1 MVRIFSLAFVIA
13 GTQLPPTIAQ
23 TCEEAVQW
31 YSVIDTACKNDNGSS
46 DCSATECQSFLS
58 LQADE
63 YITALGTCS
72 LANSGY
78 ASLVERREEL
88 RISVLETATRCGVEV
103 GFELT
108 TCEVG
113 MEMIFGIDAN
123 CPKACSVCEENCD
136 NEVLR
141 LCEGNECSRT
151 PDSCAASGEGKCQ
164 NFLDKWSNE
173 DVIRAAMAG
182 IATCTS
188 DFKTYVGYS
197 DLIVQTFEV
206 LGKEC
211 NGICGEDED
220 EGNNDFV

>member
-1 MVRIFSLAFVIA
+1 MVRIFSLAFVVA

-23 TCEEAVQW
+23 TCEEAAQW
-31 YSVIDTACKNDNGSS
+31 LSVIDTACKNDNDSS

-63 YITALGTCS
+63 YITALGTCG
-72 LANSGY
+72 LANS
-78 ASLVERREEL
+78 VEHREHL

-123 CPKACSVCEENCD
+123 CPKACSACEENCD

-141 LCEGNECSRT
+141 LCEENECSRT

-164 NFLDKWSNE
+164 EFLDKWSNK
-173 DVIRAAMAG
+173 DDIKAAMAG
-182 IATCTS
+182 MATCTS

-197 DLIVQTFEV
+197 DLVVQTFEV

-211 NGICGEDED
+211 NGICGEDD
-220 EGNNDFV
+220 KGNNDFV